1 MGGERFTGRGRRVGW
16 EERSSQVGETG
27 GVGGE
32 KFTGRGRR
40 VGWEERSSQVEG
52 DGWGGR
58 REVHR

>member
-16 EERSSQVGETG
+16 EESGSQVG
-27 GVGGE
+27 
-32 KFTGRGRR
+32 
-40 VGWEERSSQVEG
+40 G